1 MVGCIHN
8 PIFMAVSKNMGDA
21 SMGFPLLCRSKN
33 YGRSLEFSLHA
44 RKFWMIFSFSLHACK
59 KIGWH
64 SINSYTKSHKY
75 IHCVALF
82 VNKPNIVSTN
92 SLRRN

>member
-21 SMGFPLLCRSKN
+21 SMGFSLLCRSKN
-33 YGRSLEFSLHA
+33 YGRSLEFPLHA

-59 KIGWH
+59 KNRMTWFTQ

-75 IHCVALF
+75 IHCV
-82 VNKPNIVSTN
+82 V
-92 SLRRN
+92 